1 MIRLQLSKKDL
12 GEYKATLKDE
22 RGQDVTV
29 LEIGGKG
36 KGKAPAT
43 PRETRVTA
51 GVTCHVDVPPPPPG
65 PVRIGSPAEGAR
77 PALRG
82 LRSRSG
88 GGGQPGLTPWVSA
101 RRRVGPSDVA
111 RTM

>member
-51 GVTCHVDVPPPPPG
+51 GATCRVDVPPPPPRG
-65 PVRIGSPAEGAR
+65 PCAS
-77 PALRG
+77 ALPRKG
-82 LRSRSG
+82 PDLRSG
-88 GGGQPGLTPWVSA
+88 A
-101 RRRVGPSDVA
+101 FEAARVGEDSPG
-111 RTM
+111 

>member
-51 GVTCHVDVPPPPPG
+51 GVTCHVDVPPPPPRG
-65 PVRIGSPAEGAR
+65 PCAS
-77 PALRG
+77 ALPRKG
-82 LRSRSG
+82 PDLRSG
-88 GGGQPGLTPWVSA
+88 A
-101 RRRVGPSDVA
+101 FEAARVGEDSLG
-111 RTM
+111 

>member
-51 GVTCHVDVPPPPPG
+51 GVTCRVDVPPGARAHWLSRGRGQTCAPG
-65 PVRIGSPAEGAR
+65 PSKPLGWGRTAR
-77 PALRG
+77 AD
-82 LRSRSG
+82 
-88 GGGQPGLTPWVSA
+88 T
-101 RRRVGPSDVA
+101 VGFCEAPRWPV
-111 RTM
+111 

>member
-51 GVTCHVDVPPPPPG
+51 GQRAAWTPLPPPRG
-65 PVRIGSPAEGAR
+65 PCAS
-77 PALRG
+77 ALPRKG
-82 LRSRSG
+82 PDLRSG
-88 GGGQPGLTPWVSA
+88 A
-101 RRRVGPSDVA
+101 FEAARVGEDSPG
-111 RTM
+111 